1 VARYRTPVGAG
12 CEHLATSQLA
22 KVRAPCRSQLLALF
36 LARAFSI
43 DVCSALGMASNNGRK
58 AVSRAAFAL
67 CPAGAPI
74 RGFRGHGYRWRDPGT
89 PERCDET

>member
-12 CEHLATSQLA
+12 CQHFATTQLA
-22 KVRAPCRSQLLALF
+22 KVGARCRAQLLALF
-36 LARAFSI
+36 LERPYAI
-43 DVCSALGMASNNGRK
+43 DVCSALGMETPDGRK

-67 CPAGAPI
+67 RLVGATI
-74 RGFRGHGYRWRDPGT
+74 RGFRGRGYRWHDPGT